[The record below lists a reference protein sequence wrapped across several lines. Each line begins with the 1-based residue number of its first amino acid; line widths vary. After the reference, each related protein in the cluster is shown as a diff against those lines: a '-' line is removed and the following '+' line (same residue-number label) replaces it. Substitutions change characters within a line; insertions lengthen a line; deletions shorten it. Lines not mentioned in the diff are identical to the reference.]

1 MSKRKIT
8 KSMKVPRTAERHK
21 TISQKH
27 VRELIDHTLDR
38 PDNYAVIHQYVIQ
51 LLAQRG
57 VHAAIGSISKD
68 GIKLGS
74 SRPMIPFAPAK
85 ERGSASFRL
94 KTLNFFNMGS
104 RTLTYPNNTHR
115 LTTYKKDYPYT
126 APTEF
131 GNGIPLFGKF
141 HDEVYMTKEKRSQ
154 SEVVLYHSREKKFP
168 SGKVKP
174 YFHYNWY
181 SNVPYWPTYGAL
193 YQYQIKE
200 PIEEVL
206 VIVNVPRADDNPES
220 PQLFNAFGEIITE
233 LNNLLP
239 QGKRKELEEARS
251 PAHGGNFSD
260 YAIAAFLIQVL
271 QLNGFVHTINFV
283 VLSKAAGDRYLDCSG
298 DCVDLRYD
306 VEEEEEYGADQL
318 SELAR
323 GAGGSNQ
330 LYTPKLAQE
339 LRDAILKKAIPTTI
353 VNRLLMSRGG
363 KGRKTKVKKNRR
375 RKTKNQKSRKNTK
388 IIAKVR
394 A

>member
-131 GNGIPLFGKF
+131 GNGIPFAVRNNVSARCDKSVTHIVCPVRF
-141 HDEVYMTKEKRSQ
+141 NSAIHSWD
-154 SEVVLYHSREKKFP
+154 VL
-168 SGKVKP
+168 
-174 YFHYNWY
+174 N
-181 SNVPYWPTYGAL
+181 TC
-193 YQYQIKE
+193 
-200 PIEEVL
+200 
-206 VIVNVPRADDNPES
+206 IVNH
-220 PQLFNAFGEIITE
+220 F
-233 LNNLLP
+233 
-239 QGKRKELEEARS
+239 
-251 PAHGGNFSD
+251 
-260 YAIAAFLIQVL
+260 
-271 QLNGFVHTINFV
+271 
-283 VLSKAAGDRYLDCSG
+283 C
-298 DCVDLRYD
+298 
-306 VEEEEEYGADQL
+306 
-318 SELAR
+318 
-323 GAGGSNQ
+323 
-330 LYTPKLAQE
+330 
-339 LRDAILKKAIPTTI
+339 AILAYATC
-353 VNRLLMSRGG
+353 
-363 KGRKTKVKKNRR
+363 
-375 RKTKNQKSRKNTK
+375 
-388 IIAKVR
+388 
-394 A
+394 

>member
-1 MSKRKIT
+1 MSRKT
-8 KSMKVPRTAERHK
+8 KKSYSKLPDDTI
-21 TISQKH
+21 TISQKQAKD
-27 VRELIDHTLDR
+27 VLVDHRLDR
-38 PDNYAVIHQYVIQ
+38 PDNSAVIHQYVIQ
-51 LLAQRG
+51 LLAKHGIQ
-57 VHAAIGSISKD
+57 AAIGSISKD

-74 SRPMIPFAPAK
+74 SRPMIPFAPA
-85 ERGSASFRL
+85 EEQQDSASLRL

-104 RTLTYPNNTHR
+104 RTLTYPDNTR
-115 LTTYKKDYPYT
+115 KLTTYKNDYQFTSPK
-126 APTEF
+126 EF
-131 GNGIPLFGKF
+131 QDGIPLFGKF
-141 HDEVYMTKEKRSQ
+141 HDEVYKKHPKPI
-154 SEVVLYHSREKKFP
+154 VLYHSREKKFP

-181 SNVPYWPTYGAL
+181 SNIPYWPTYGAL

-239 QGKRKELEEARS
+239 QGKRRELEEARS

-260 YAIAAFLIQVL
+260 YAIAAFLMQVL

-283 VLSKAAGDRYLDCSG
+283 VLSKDAGDRYLECKDS
-298 DCVDLRYD
+298 DCVDERD
-306 VEEEEEYGADQL
+306 GVEEEEEYGADQL
-318 SELAR
+318 SQLAM

-330 LYTPKLAQE
+330 LYTEELAQE

-353 VNRLLMSRGG
+353 VNRNWMRRGG
-363 KGRKTKVKKNRR
+363 KKRKTRKVK
-375 RKTKNQKSRKNTK
+375 KSRKNRKSRKRKNKKRKKSRKRKT
-388 IIAKVR
+388 AK
-394 A
+394 